1 MLLRHF
7 VLSYSRRDMDL
18 VEGLRNDLVST
29 GVPIWKDDL
38 NIEPGTPNYDQA
50 IRQAL
55 QEAYAVLFLAS
66 PHAAA
71 SNFVPDEISLA
82 INYKRRVIPVW
93 IDGENYIDCVP
104 LGMGKSQY
112 IDARV
117 KTYSQSLS
125 RLTDLSKQLI
135 DEQTPK
141 HQVVKRLYKND
152 IVVSDHLLTI
162 FPKKP
167 FSPAGEIW
175 PDFGAYGIPDIQND
189 DAIVVNPGAYLSL
202 KALLDDIYT
211 HYLRDR
217 FRPLTYGKD
226 WLLQRHLRAL
236 PQLAAPSSWF
246 FAEGCKPVS
255 SIEPTWAGRM
265 SLQECGLKAG
275 TSWEITELEK
285 DDQRSSVSKIET
297 VCIFCRDEAFID
309 SVVSDDLGKNI
320 YYLLEE
326 KYLTRVEPDSVKPQ
340 DFPNFA
346 IIRAPDLEDKTRKKI
361 RVLVQTQK
369 KIRPKK

>member
-38 NIEPGTPNYDQA
+38 NIEPGTLNYDQA

-117 KTYSQSLS
+117 KTY
-125 RLTDLSKQLI
+125 
-135 DEQTPK
+135 
-141 HQVVKRLYKND
+141 
-152 IVVSDHLLTI
+152 
-162 FPKKP
+162 
-167 FSPAGEIW
+167 
-175 PDFGAYGIPDIQND
+175 
-189 DAIVVNPGAYLSL
+189 
-202 KALLDDIYT
+202 
-211 HYLRDR
+211 
-217 FRPLTYGKD
+217 
-226 WLLQRHLRAL
+226 
-236 PQLAAPSSWF
+236 
-246 FAEGCKPVS
+246 
-255 SIEPTWAGRM
+255 
-265 SLQECGLKAG
+265 
-275 TSWEITELEK
+275 
-285 DDQRSSVSKIET
+285 
-297 VCIFCRDEAFID
+297 
-309 SVVSDDLGKNI
+309 
-320 YYLLEE
+320 
-326 KYLTRVEPDSVKPQ
+326 
-340 DFPNFA
+340 
-346 IIRAPDLEDKTRKKI
+346 
-361 RVLVQTQK
+361 
-369 KIRPKK
+369 